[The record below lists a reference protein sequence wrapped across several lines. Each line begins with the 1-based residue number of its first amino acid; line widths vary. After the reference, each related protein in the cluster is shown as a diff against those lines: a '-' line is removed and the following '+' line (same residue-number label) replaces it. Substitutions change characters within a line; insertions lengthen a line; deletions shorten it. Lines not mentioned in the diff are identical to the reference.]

1 MQYMRFLIKG
11 RVLPTACVVV
21 LALGLISGQALAQRT
36 GENAVAAASDAFG
49 SVVGNEVIGLY
60 TSASARGFNPSQA
73 GNLRINGLYFDQAG
87 APSVRIQRG
96 STIHVGISAQGYPL
110 PAPTG
115 VVDFDLRVPGNRFV
129 TSVQLGHGALFSYP
143 RTSPE
148 VDVQI
153 PVIKDVLSIGA
164 GVGYSRNTAHEAAVR
179 DNGNSGGVIAH
190 WTPTEAISVTPFWS
204 GSKTGAN
211 GGDRPRIF
219 IGDNDAPRFRADD
232 LISPGWLFFGF
243 RQFNY
248 GVIGEAELPN
258 NWGIKTGVFRSENNT
273 PTRTFTAFVL
283 NTNALGRGNY
293 AIEKSP
299 PRYTH
304 ATSGEIRLSKSFLEA
319 ERKHSVYVN
328 VRARDRNSTFG
339 GGDLQRFGS
348 VTLGAFPQF
357 AEPQF
362 QTTSTT
368 LTQTRQVTG
377 GIAYEGVW
385 SEVGQLSMAVQKS
398 KYERTLSR
406 SGAIPVTGRESPL
419 LYNIA
424 SAAYLSSRLAAYAGY
439 TRGFEEL
446 GTAPGNAINRDEAV
460 PAALTRQIDAGLR
473 YTLAPKLQLVAG
485 VFRIEKPY
493 YGLDAT
499 NVFRKL
505 GNIRHRGV
513 ELSLAGP
520 VTDRLT
526 VVAGAVLLQPRIT
539 NSAAAGGV
547 TSFTA
552 VGPIP
557 RLIRVNLQYR
567 PEIIKGLALD
577 AKFESISARYLNV
590 SNSRRIPGAITVD
603 AGVRYTTT
611 ISNVPVKFRLQGL
624 NLSNTQSVTPN
635 ASGQINP
642 FEARRVEFTIAA
654 DF

>member
-1 MQYMRFLIKG
+1 MLRSIKG
-11 RVLPTACVVV
+11 RVFPTAYFWAM
-21 LALGLISGQALAQRT
+21 LLIPGQALAQRT

-73 GNLRINGLYFDQAG
+73 GNLRIEGLYFDQAG

-115 VVDFDLRVPGNRFV
+115 VVDFDLRVPGNRAV
-129 TSVQLGHGALFSYP
+129 TSVQVGHGALFSYP

-148 VDVQI
+148 VDVQV

-164 GVGYSRNTAHEAAVR
+164 GVGYSRNAAHEVAVR
-179 DNGNSGGVIAH
+179 DTGYNGGIIAH
-190 WTPTEAISVTPFWS
+190 WTPTEAISIIPFWS
-204 GSKTGAN
+204 GSKTGAD

-219 IGDNDAPRFRADD
+219 IGDNDAPKFRAVD
-232 LISPGWLFFGF
+232 LTSPDWLFFGF

-248 GVIGEAELPN
+248 GVVSQAELPDQ
-258 NWGIKTGVFRSENNT
+258 WSIKTGIFRSENNT

-304 ATSGEIRLSKSFLEA
+304 STSGEVRLSKSFFEA
-319 ERKHSVYVN
+319 ERKHSVYVSL
-328 VRARDRNSTFG
+328 RARDRDSTFG
-339 GGDLQRFGS
+339 GGDLQRFGT
-348 VTLGAFPQF
+348 VTLGAFPQLP
-357 AEPQF
+357 EPQF

-368 LTQTRQVTG
+368 LTETRQMTG
-377 GIAYEGVW
+377 GVAYEGVW
-385 SEVGQLSMAVQKS
+385 REVGQLSMALQKS
-398 KYERTLSR
+398 KYERTLIR
-406 SGAIPVTGRESPL
+406 TGAKPVTGRESPL
-419 LYNIA
+419 LYNMA
-424 SAAYLSSRLAAYAGY
+424 GAAYLSSTFAAYAGY

-460 PAALTRQIDAGLR
+460 PAALTTQIDAGVR
-473 YTLAPKLQLVAG
+473 YTVAPNLQMVAG

-493 YGLDAT
+493 YGLDAL

-505 GNIRHRGV
+505 GTIRHRGV

-520 VTDRLT
+520 ITDQLT

-539 NSAAAGGV
+539 NAAAVGGT
-547 TSFTA
+547 TSLTA

-557 RLIRVNLQYR
+557 RLIRVNFQYR
-567 PEIIKGLALD
+567 PHIVKGLAFD

-611 ISNVPVKFRLQGL
+611 ISNVPIKLRLQGL
-624 NLSNTQSVTPN
+624 NLSNTISVTPN

-642 FEARRVEFTIAA
+642 FEARRVELTLAA